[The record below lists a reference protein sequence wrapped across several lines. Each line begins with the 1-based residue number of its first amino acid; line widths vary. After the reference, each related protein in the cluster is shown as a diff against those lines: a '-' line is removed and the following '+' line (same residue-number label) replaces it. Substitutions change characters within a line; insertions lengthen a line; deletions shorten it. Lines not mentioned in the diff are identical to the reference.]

1 MNNKNI
7 NGDSKDK
14 YNDLDTAM
22 KVKEVTKGL
31 NGLNTGNKKKD
42 LVIISKKALDD

>member
-1 MNNKNI
+1 M

-14 YNDLDTAM
+14 YNDLDTTM

-31 NGLNTGNKKKD
+31 NGLNTGNKKKRF
-42 LVIISKKALDD
+42 SNYF